1 MAEKALKLKRERAKT
16 VVRASRFTTS
26 AKVLIDHDIT
36 HLDQPFTYGL
46 PEDLKSEVE
55 IGSRVLVPFKS
66 AEREGI
72 VLEILENQTS
82 TSKPIMRVLNRYAY
96 SLSALKLA
104 TEVASRYTSSIVKI
118 LRYIPEAYERDYIE
132 KSDGRKL
139 RVNRNF
145 EHVSSITKTKL
156 VEQLSTQTRAA
167 LIILPTEREAEGLF
181 KELSE
186 RFQERCVKAFAR
198 SKRPK
203 AFPTSAIT
211 IGTRAAIFWQIPDL
225 SSIVIFNENSEHY
238 WSDRSPFWNVRD
250 VALIRSRLEDIDL
263 HFYSGFPSM
272 EIYRLLDLGYLNLVE
287 SSRRRFLQRRRV
299 RSKPDSYHQS
309 IREGLRKGV
318 VLVQVATKDYSTQVI
333 CKTCRC
339 RPTCECGF
347 QLKMLNKTDF
357 SCSACGLS
365 TSEWKCTECG
375 SKEKLLLSKGAQ
387 RIEEELGKA
396 FPAIPIYMSTASK
409 AIEEAPNSGIVIATP
424 GMEPR
429 NKKYSALVLLD
440 GELQL
445 NRPTMRAE
453 ERLLDNW
460 FSLLQFVRDDASIFV
475 DLSYSNRLTQ
485 ALSADNPM
493 RVAKALLS
501 ERRKVKLPPWHRI
514 VRIQGEDLGAIQEHL
529 RLQFKNVEVSKS
541 SHSLEYVLRIP
552 VEESDRVIQAIY
564 ALVKYRSASRKTLI
578 SVQIDPHDL

>member
-1 MAEKALKLKRERAKT
+1 MAEKPLKLKRERAKT
-16 VVRASRFTTS
+16 VVRASRFTAS
-26 AKVLIDHDIT
+26 ANVLIDHEIA

-66 AEREGI
+66 EEREGI
-72 VLEILENQTS
+72 VLEILENQPS
-82 TSKPIMRVLNRYAY
+82 TSKPIIRVLNRYAY
-96 SLSALKLA
+96 SQSALKLA
-104 TEVASRYTSSIVKI
+104 TEVASRYASSIVKI
-118 LRYIPEAYERDYIE
+118 LRYIPEAYEREYS
-132 KSDGRKL
+132 KKYDGGKL
-139 RVNRNF
+139 GVSRTF
-145 EHVSSITKTKL
+145 EHVSSLTKTRL
-156 VEQLSTQTRAA
+156 VEQLSTESETT
-167 LIILPTEREAEGLF
+167 LILLPTEREAEELF
-181 KELSE
+181 TQLSE

-203 AFPTSAIT
+203 TFPTSAIT

-225 SSIVIFNENSEHY
+225 SSIVVFNENSEHY

-250 VALIRSRLEDIDL
+250 VALIRSRLENIDL
-263 HFYSGFPSM
+263 HFYSGFASM
-272 EIYRLLDLGYLNLVE
+272 EIYRLLDLGYLNLVK
-287 SSRRRFLQRRRV
+287 SSRRGFLQRRRV

-309 IREGLRKGV
+309 IREGLKTGV
-318 VLVQVATKDYSTQVI
+318 VLVQVATKDYSTLVI
-333 CKTCRC
+333 CKNCRC

-375 SKEKLLLSKGAQ
+375 NKEKLLLSRGAQ

-396 FPAIPIYMSTASK
+396 FPAIPIYMSTANK
-409 AIEEAPNSGIVIATP
+409 AIEEAPNTGIVIATP

-429 NKKYSALVLLD
+429 NKKYSALILLD

-475 DLSYSNRLTQ
+475 DLSYSNRVTQ
-485 ALSADNPM
+485 ALNTDNPM
-493 RVAKALLS
+493 RVAKALLL
-501 ERRKVKLPPWHRI
+501 ERRRVKLPPWHRI
-514 VRIQGEDLGAIQEHL
+514 VRIQGEDLGAIQEQL
-529 RLQFKNVEVSKS
+529 RLQFKNAEVSKS
-541 SHSLEYVLRIP
+541 IHSHEYVLRIP
-552 VEESDRVIQAIY
+552 VEESERVIQAIY
-564 ALVKYRSASRKTLI
+564 ALVKYRSASRKALI

>member
-1 MAEKALKLKRERAKT
+1 
-16 VVRASRFTTS
+16 
-26 AKVLIDHDIT
+26 
-36 HLDQPFTYGL
+36 
-46 PEDLKSEVE
+46 
-55 IGSRVLVPFKS
+55 
-66 AEREGI
+66 
-72 VLEILENQTS
+72 
-82 TSKPIMRVLNRYAY
+82 
-96 SLSALKLA
+96 
-104 TEVASRYTSSIVKI
+104 
-118 LRYIPEAYERDYIE
+118 
-132 KSDGRKL
+132 
-139 RVNRNF
+139 
-145 EHVSSITKTKL
+145 
-156 VEQLSTQTRAA
+156 
-167 LIILPTEREAEGLF
+167 
-181 KELSE
+181 
-186 RFQERCVKAFAR
+186 
-198 SKRPK
+198 
-203 AFPTSAIT
+203 
-211 IGTRAAIFWQIPDL
+211 
-225 SSIVIFNENSEHY
+225 
-238 WSDRSPFWNVRD
+238 
-250 VALIRSRLEDIDL
+250 
-263 HFYSGFPSM
+263 
-272 EIYRLLDLGYLNLVE
+272 
-287 SSRRRFLQRRRV
+287 
-299 RSKPDSYHQS
+299 
-309 IREGLRKGV
+309 
-318 VLVQVATKDYSTQVI
+318 
-333 CKTCRC
+333 
-339 RPTCECGF
+339 
-347 QLKMLNKTDF
+347 MLNKTDF

-552 VEESDRVIQAIY
+552 VEESDQVIQAIY